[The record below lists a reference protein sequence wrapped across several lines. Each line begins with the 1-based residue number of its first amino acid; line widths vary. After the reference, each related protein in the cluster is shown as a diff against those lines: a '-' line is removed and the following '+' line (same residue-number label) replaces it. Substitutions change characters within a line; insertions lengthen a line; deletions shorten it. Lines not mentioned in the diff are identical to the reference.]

1 LGQAASSVPTQSLI
15 FEKSFT
21 MIQRIQTIWL
31 FLASL
36 FAALTYK
43 FPFYVG
49 NILDKENKKNWVE
62 LVASSNFL
70 ILIFTAGL
78 VAGTI
83 AIIFLYKKRKQQM
96 WLALAAGGLS
106 IINIIIY
113 FSELKKFTDGNLS
126 ITSVLAL
133 GIPIFL
139 GLAVNGIW
147 KDEKLVKSLDRLR

>member
-1 LGQAASSVPTQSLI
+1 
-15 FEKSFT
+15 